1 MPIEKGSFLD
11 RKDGELH
18 KRLNEA
24 IAFLQREQKKQKIK
38 LKDDFSPEHILPK
51 VNEKQEELLDLIVE
65 QVDIDEEKG
74 KRIYSFIQ
82 RKIYH
87 ALGLKPKDE
96 VKTEKPE
103 GNNNGN
109 DAESDLELDPDL
121 DAPGYEDFT
130 NKIKY
135 YQLAVEEIKSLL
147 EGTGG
152 SVQHRLAILNK
163 HFDLL
168 LESGVLNP
176 EYELTIK
183 EVAGADGRKVK
194 LEEPVVVA
202 ENNAVFI
209 KDLLDLF
216 VRIGDR
222 AARLDSVEIST
233 SLHSIFGQ
241 LQINRDTVD
250 AIISGNNKKQ
260 AQRILLDTLSEIAP
274 GFISLKDLKDRQE
287 DFFAQANS
295 NEEVYTKALSLMK
308 TRGNRIFLDSKVDLQ
323 HKIGKFKEKNKNTG
337 NLSKEEQLKLFQDLR
352 SATEPVFEALS
363 DKRSEISL
371 RVIGLQ
377 EILKAISEYEDYF
390 QTISEKTIL
399 DEDGDEIPH
408 PMRDFQ
414 IDELQK
420 TTLATLNLLLKK
432 SGLKEVDDLDDVVT
446 LKSKIE
452 EEIAAAKPQLL
463 LYDLINKRLKDI
475 FNESARSENLDL
487 YFYQIEK
494 KINESPSSLTTE
506 EIIDYITTYEL
517 DITGSGYNQINNE
530 SHRKIIQYVKY
541 EWGGLGHGF
550 ENQRDR
556 DGADENFWA
565 TLEGRTAMG
574 MLRVYGVFAL
584 TDTGDPW
591 AEGDKEKLFES
602 LKKMKLRRKD
612 ILQITSHP
620 HYGPLLSKV
629 LEVYQDL
636 PTLRTGKLPKPDE
649 DGGDPLGSNN
659 LSGLASDI
667 ENGRPLG
674 QKIKGDAK
682 SFLRRWKKMLSE
694 NRGVIPKDWQKKFI
708 LHERLVYRTING
720 QEDLVKLAADRYVVD
735 QQGNWTFY
743 PGEELNP
750 ATDRLYLEADG
761 RFNYTTMSGS
771 SGKKTGGD
779 MIAVIFDK
787 ILANPEN
794 FGLNPGEVPQK
805 EFNLK
810 MAKMFASFLTRAFP
824 FLTHNYT
831 IATLQTQTSAHPYD
845 VDGFFYDLFDGF
857 LGRAIHA
864 IERYGLIDGLA
875 HIFTYYKPF
884 KDGIFGASGNSDRLN
899 YIQDVLVT
907 TGRYFF
913 GDAFDKIAHQ
923 IDPNDPRRPDVAKP
937 TDLLFVRANE
947 KISYNCDLEDENGR
961 YLLTPDGKRKRAVGK
976 SDGLEP
982 FDWELLQIAG
992 KAINE
997 IRKMALKHMERGSI
1011 TKHQLESNVLN
1022 PLSQLLAK
1030 FLGQAKMYDFGAVFD
1045 NLKPILFHIMARLS
1059 RALPEDESMTPK
1071 ELYGA
1076 FEKSLQKAM
1085 GEQVKGKTYTVNR
1098 GIGEGWIGKLMH
1110 QLQDM
1115 MKGEDEV
1122 FGHKPKK
1129 GIRKGMAKMGAAMF
1143 SALSGSEVPSD
1154 NNHSISGIFSTMP
1167 EEIGFDS
1174 PRYKFLVAAL
1184 RSLWKFFNLEY
1195 AEVELGEFPITS
1207 EGGWAKWQA
1216 KAKGIISGLID
1227 DEEYSNYK
1235 GYLTYVLNVLDNKEK
1250 LAIAFERP
1258 NFDKDK

>member
-1 MPIEKGSFLD
+1 MTIEKGSFLD
-11 RKDGELH
+11 KKEGELH

-24 IAFLQREQKKQKIK
+24 IVFLQKEQRKQKIK
-38 LKDDFSPEHILPK
+38 LKENFSPEDILPK
-51 VNEKQEELLDLIVE
+51 VEEEQEKLLDLIVD
-65 QVDIDEEKG
+65 QTDLDEDEDKG

-87 ALGLKPKDE
+87 ALGLKPKDTNTQPE
-96 VKTEKPE
+96 EKEEKVKSS
-103 GNNNGN
+103 
-109 DAESDLELDPDL
+109 ESDLELDPDL

-130 NKIKY
+130 DKIKY
-135 YQLAVEEIKSLL
+135 YQLAIEEIKLLL
-147 EGTGG
+147 EGGGG
-152 SVQHRLAILNK
+152 SVQHRISVLNK

-176 EYELTIK
+176 EYELIIK
-183 EVAGADGRKVK
+183 QVTDAEGKKVK
-194 LEEPVVVA
+194 LEEPVTAA
-202 ENNAVFI
+202 ENNAAFI

-222 AARLDSVEIST
+222 STKLDSVEIST

-241 LQINRDTVD
+241 LQINRDVVD
-250 AIISGNNKKQ
+250 AIISSNNKKQ
-260 AQRILLDTLSEIAP
+260 AQGILLETLDEIAP
-274 GFISLKDLKDRQE
+274 RFISLEDLKAKQG
-287 DFFAQANS
+287 DFFARANS
-295 NEEVYTKALSLMK
+295 NVELYTNAMFLMK
-308 TRGNRIFLDSKVDLQ
+308 TQGNQVFLESKVDLQ
-323 HKIGKFKEKNKNTG
+323 HRVGKFKEKNKNSG
-337 NLSKEEQLKLFQDLR
+337 KLSKEEQLKLFNDLR
-352 SATEPVFEALS
+352 TATEPVFDALS

-377 EILKAISEYEDYF
+377 EILKVIGEYEEYF
-390 QTISEKTIL
+390 PTISEETHLSKFKIK
-399 DEDGDEIPH
+399 D
-408 PMRDFQ
+408 
-414 IDELQK
+414 LQK
-420 TTLATLNLLLKK
+420 DTLATLNLLFKK
-432 SGLKEVDDLDDVVT
+432 SGLKEIDDLEDIAS
-446 LKSKIE
+446 LKVKIE
-452 EEIAAAKPQLL
+452 NQIAAGEPQLL
-463 LYDLINKRLKDI
+463 LYDIINRRLKDI

-636 PTLRTGKLPKPDE
+636 PTLRTGKLPKSEEVNKLTD
-649 DGGDPLGSNN
+649 
-659 LSGLASDI
+659 LASAI
-667 ENGRPLG
+667 EKGLSLG
-674 QKIKGDAK
+674 QQIKGDAR
-682 SFLRRWKKMLSE
+682 SFLRRWKNMLAE
-694 NRGVIPKDWQKKFI
+694 NKGKIPEDWQKKFI
-708 LHERLVYRTING
+708 LHERLVYRTI
-720 QEDLVKLAADRYVVD
+720 DDKKTLVKLAADRYVID

-750 ATDRLYLEADG
+750 DTDKLYLKADEK
-761 RFNYTTMSGS
+761 FNYTTLSGS

-779 MIAVIFDK
+779 MIAVIFNE
-787 ILANPEN
+787 IVTNPAD
-794 FGLNPGEVPQK
+794 FGLKPGEVSKK

-810 MAKMFASFLTRAFP
+810 MAKMFASYLTRAFP

-831 IATLQTQTSAHPYD
+831 IATLQTQTASHPYD

-857 LGRAIHA
+857 LGRAIQA

-875 HIFTYYKPF
+875 HIFTYYKKF
-884 KDGIFGASGNSDRLN
+884 KDGAFGASGNSDRLN
-899 YIQDVLVT
+899 YIQEVLVT

-913 GDAFDKIAHQ
+913 GDAFDKIANQ
-923 IDPNDPRRPDVAKP
+923 IDPNDPRRPDVVKP
-937 TDLLFVRANE
+937 TDLLFVRPNE
-947 KISYNCDLEDENGR
+947 KILYNCDLEDENGR
-961 YLLTPDGKRKRAVGK
+961 FILTPDGKRQRTVGK
-976 SDGLEP
+976 SNGLEP

-1022 PLSQLLAK
+1022 PLSQLLTK

-1076 FEKSLQKAM
+1076 FEKAMQKAM

-1098 GIGEGWIGKLMH
+1098 GISEGWIGKLMY
-1110 QLQDM
+1110 QLQEM

-1129 GIRKGMAKMGAAMF
+1129 GIRKGMAKMGAAIF
-1143 SALSGSEVPSD
+1143 SGMTGSEVPSD
-1154 NNHSISGIFSTMP
+1154 HNHSISGIFSTIP
-1167 EEIGFDS
+1167 SEIGFDS
-1174 PRYKFLVAAL
+1174 PRYKFLVSAL
-1184 RSLWKFFNLEY
+1184 RSLWTFFNLEY
-1195 AEVELGEFPITS
+1195 AEVELGEFPISS

-1216 KAKGIISGLID
+1216 KAKLLVSGLLD